1 MGAAAKKLNTNEILF
16 REGDASDAMYVV
28 KSGRL
33 TIFKTKGKGEI
44 ELASI
49 GPGQMFGEMAFFDQ
63 RPRSASVKATQDAEV
78 IILPFTALHAQ
89 FKGFPEWLKSMIKT
103 INDHLRDANVRIKNL
118 EQATTDTKAFPPH
131 TITKL
136 CAILSLVAN
145 RYGEATP
152 EGSVIPG
159 GTLRKFTI
167 QIFGEPTNKMSK
179 LIEQLVALGIMKTED
194 LGEGKQRTTIL
205 KPQVLS
211 DFVEFYNEYLFT
223 DAGKRVTV
231 EENELKI
238 LRGLVHFGKLQAP
251 NDKGLVKVSLNAIQN
266 ESMKALGHV
275 LTTNDFNSVITKAL
289 VGEKESAKNELF
301 VSFDLKNLE
310 RIIPFWE
317 IIYTL
322 EKVAR

>member
-1 MGAAAKKLNTNEILF
+1 LGAAARKLVSNEILF
-16 REGDASDAMYVV
+16 REGDSSEAMYVV

-33 TIFKTKGKGEI
+33 SIFKTKGKGEI
-44 ELASI
+44 ELASV

-63 RPRSASVKATQDAEV
+63 RPRSASVKATQDTEV
-78 IILPFTALHAQ
+78 IVLPFSALHAQ

-118 EQATTDTKAFPPH
+118 EQATTDTKAFSPH

-136 CAILSLVAN
+136 CAILSLVASK
-145 RYGEATP
+145 YGETTP
-152 EGSVIPG
+152 DGVVIPG

-167 QIFGEPTNKMSK
+167 QIFQEPTNKMQK
-179 LIEQLVALGIMKTED
+179 LVEQLVGLGIMKVED
-194 LGEGKQRTTIL
+194 LGEGKQRTTII
-205 KPQVLS
+205 KSDTLS
-211 DFVEFYNEYLFT
+211 GFVEFYNEYLFT

-231 EENELKI
+231 EESELKI
-238 LRGLVHFGKLQAP
+238 VRGLIHFGKLQAP
-251 NDKGLVKVSLNAIQN
+251 NDKGLVRVSLNVIQN

-275 LTTNDFNSVITKAL
+275 LTTNDFNSVISKNL

-301 VSFDLKNLE
+301 VSFDLKKLE
-310 RIIPFWE
+310 SILPFWE

-322 EKVAR
+322 EKVPR